1 MEKEELEEIAL
12 VGLDDW
18 MEGEDAGV
26 VLDPVDDDDDDDDDD
41 SFDALSFSVGFGC
54 RGS

>member
-1 MEKEELEEIAL
+1 VEKEELEEIAL

-26 VLDPVDDDDDDDDDD
+26 ALDPVDDDDDDDD
-41 SFDALSFSVGFGC
+41 SFDALSFSAGFGC